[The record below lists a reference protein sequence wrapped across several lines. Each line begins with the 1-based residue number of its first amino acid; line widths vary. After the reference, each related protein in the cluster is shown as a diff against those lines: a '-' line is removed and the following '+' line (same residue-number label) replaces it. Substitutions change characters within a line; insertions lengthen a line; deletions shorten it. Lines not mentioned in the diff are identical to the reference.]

1 MFTCR
6 DRFIFNFYSTIV
18 SINSKMKIYMMI
30 GSFLK
35 WITIGKLFL
44 SKISKKWVWHTLV
57 FFKIYNDIWEEN
69 QYHADFWKAS
79 TSKTYFFQHIHEHKV
94 SFYLTS
100 KCLISMQPKTRQTS
114 RFHRIL
120 ESVPHEIQL
129 VQIFSFSHL
138 VELDHFSRNKENLR
152 FLSDH
157 LFHFSKLW

>member
-1 MFTCR
+1 MVNYFFP
-6 DRFIFNFYSTIV
+6 RFQ
-18 SINSKMKIYMMI
+18 
-30 GSFLK
+30 
-35 WITIGKLFL
+35 
-44 SKISKKWVWHTLV
+44 KKWVWHTLV
-57 FFKIYNDIWEEN
+57 VFKIYNDIWEEN

-138 VELDHFSRNKENLR
+138 VELDHFSCNKENLR
-152 FLSDH
+152 FLSDNF
-157 LFHFSKLW
+157 FHFRKLYRKLWWLFFSSKILL